1 MKRRDFIRVSSAAG
15 IAGLVAPGYNA
26 LAKSTQTAVSG
37 FDLHPFI
44 KAHPEAVFIYLTD
57 IKEKGDK
64 QAIHDA
70 AYKLANEMFVKTSNG
85 EGYSNTTK
93 ITCKPNWTCSGTSRS
108 GGDPLANVGINTDLN
123 FIEGFLQSVKTKGPQ
138 EFYIRECACPFMWED
153 NGWTEMARRNN
164 LDLKDLSSKNFW
176 ELDKDDIIFKKV
188 DGGIVFKEVGFM
200 APMTAPGTFLINMAK
215 FKAHLMGITAA
226 IKNLQG
232 ITGKSFHSYCGGH
245 YSVFKTYDKRYHPFF
260 QPDYLE
266 RITELQKK
274 HLEAGIPRWNS
285 RMERPPYGGGVFME
299 QWIHRMIDSYSV
311 TPTGIN
317 IVEGIY
323 GHDGDGFSG
332 GPHNGKAMDFMS
344 NNVIFGKDAFRV
356 DIITHW
362 LAGHEPGN
370 FGLFH
375 IGIERGVSNVLDPSD
390 IPVYLWENGKAKLVK
405 LNSLKRTPLLTSYL
419 RRNVDG
425 QNEDKYHLCNEPF
438 DYASWKTGKIARND
452 NVPSI
457 KAIGTDSSDRVVM
470 DVNVPE
476 KGGVYVDI
484 LNRHGD
490 VVWRLEA
497 DDLEPGNHQV
507 VWDGFAH
514 PGLYNM
520 YVKGMGW
527 DAERQMVIYS

>member
-1 MKRRDFIRVSSAAG
+1 MKRRDFIRVSSTAG
-15 IAGLVAPGYNA
+15 LVGLVAPGYNSFA
-26 LAKSTQTAVSG
+26 NPARAGESG

-44 KAHPEAVFIYLTD
+44 KQHPEAVFINLTSV
-57 IKEKGDK
+57 KEKGDK

-70 AYKLANEMFVKTSNG
+70 AYKLANEMFVKTSHG
-85 EGYSNTTK
+85 EGFSNSTK
-93 ITCKPNWTCSGTSRS
+93 ITCKPNWTCSSSGRS
-108 GGDPLANVGINTDLN
+108 QDPLANIGINTDLN
-123 FIEGFLQSVKTKGPQ
+123 FIEGFLQSVKVKGPQ
-138 EFYIRECACPFMWED
+138 EVYLRECACPFMWEA
-153 NGWTEMARRNN
+153 NGWTDMAKRNN
-164 LDLKDLSSKNFW
+164 FDLKDLSSKDFW
-176 ELDKDDIIFKKV
+176 DLGKDDIIFKKV

-200 APMTAPGTFLINMAK
+200 APMTAPGTFLINIAK
-215 FKAHLMGITAA
+215 FKAHLMGITGA

-266 RITELQKK
+266 RVTELQKK
-274 HLEAGIPRWNS
+274 HLQAGIPRWNS

-344 NNVIFGKDAFRV
+344 NNVIFGKDTFRV

-375 IGIERGVSNVLDPSD
+375 IGIERGVSNVLDPHD
-390 IPVYLWENGKAKLVK
+390 IPVYLWENGQAKLVK
-405 LNSLKRTPLLTSYL
+405 LDSLKRTPLVTSYL
-419 RRNVDG
+419 RRNADG
-425 QNEDKYHLCNEPF
+425 QNEDKYHLCDEPF
-438 DYASWKTGKIARND
+438 DYSSWKAGKIAQVDVPSIRALGTDSND
-452 NVPSI
+452 NV
-457 KAIGTDSSDRVVM
+457 VM
-470 DVNVPE
+470 EVSVPE
-476 KGGVYVDI
+476 KGDVFVDI

-497 DDLEPGNHQV
+497 EGLEPGNHQV

-514 PGLYNM
+514 PGMYNM

-527 DAERQMVIYS
+527 DAERQMVVYS